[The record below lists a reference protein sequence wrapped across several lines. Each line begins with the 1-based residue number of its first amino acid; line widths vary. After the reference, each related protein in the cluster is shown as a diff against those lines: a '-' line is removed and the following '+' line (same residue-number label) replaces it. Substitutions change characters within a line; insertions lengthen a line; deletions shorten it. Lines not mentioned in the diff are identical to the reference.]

1 MSVEYVLN
9 AILMLGYAC
18 MNLTLRERD
27 PPLRCNRGMQQ
38 KTWESRGLD
47 YASELAVQ
55 NFSDLYEILRWNVDH
70 DIYFYRCT
78 SDLVPWNSQFELT
91 DLPDYEEIARIA
103 ADCGRIIR
111 DNDMRFT
118 FHPSHWCKLASE
130 SAETVQNSI
139 RDLEVHGSW
148 LDLLGLPRTPYY
160 GINVH
165 IGAHYNDKE
174 ATAARFQE
182 AVNRLSPAARK
193 RLTVENDDKEGL
205 WSVPEL
211 VGAVAEPLEVP
222 IVFDHHHHQFT
233 SRGLTYREAFE
244 LAAQTWGDVRPI
256 AHYSEPA
263 RLHGENAR
271 PQAHAEYVSSVP
283 NWLVADADVML
294 EAKSK
299 ERALLRYRDETQQ
312 VVGTT

>member
-1 MSVEYVLN
+1 
-9 AILMLGYAC
+9 MLGYAC
-18 MNLTLRERD
+18 MNLTLREND
-27 PPLRCNRGMQQ
+27 PPLRCNRGMRK
-38 KTWESRGLD
+38 KTWESRGLH

-70 DIYFYRCT
+70 GIYFYRCT
-78 SDLVPWNSQFELT
+78 SELVPWNSQFKLT
-91 DLPDYEEIARIA
+91 ELPDYEEIARIA
-103 ADCGRIIR
+103 ADCGRVIR

-118 FHPSHWCKLASE
+118 FHPDHWCKLASE
-130 SAETVQNSI
+130 SVETVENSI

-160 GINVH
+160 SINVH

-174 ATAARFQE
+174 ATAARFRN
-182 AVNRLSPAARK
+182 AVDSLSPAARQ

-211 VGAVAEPLEVP
+211 VTAVAEPLGVP
-222 IVFDHHHHQFT
+222 VVFDYHHHQFT

-244 LAAQTWGDVRPI
+244 LAAQTWGDVRPV

-263 RLHGENAR
+263 RLYGQDAR

-283 NWLVADADVML
+283 DWLLDGADVML

-299 ERALLRYRDETQQ
+299 ERALLRYRD
-312 VVGTT
+312 GTEPVIGTA